1 MKPPP
6 RDWRKLG
13 KCQKVIQH
21 SPEGYSYDA
30 VAVNS
35 EGLLAVIDGMNCC
48 VHLLTT
54 EGTLVR
60 SIGEGILGGL
70 LYGVS
75 FDLKGNIWVTD
86 YSNNKLVKLS
96 QSGQLLLTIH
106 QIHSESDCFYQPDG
120 VSVSQEGLIYVCDS
134 GNHRITVHD
143 EDGKFL
149 FAFGTEGSGPQQ
161 FSDPNDIVFG
171 SDGLLYVTYELNN
184 RVCVWSKEG
193 TFKRD
198 FKTKCRPTC
207 IAATSDN
214 HLLVTSYS
222 SKTVMVYTLEGELI
236 HQFGAKGSQLGM
248 FDSCWGICIDNS
260 GLVYVSDG
268 DGEDLNK
275 HRVQVF

>member
-13 KCQKVIQH
+13 KCQKVIKH
-21 SPEGYSYDA
+21 SPEGGSYDA

-35 EGLLAVIDGMNCC
+35 EGLLAVTDGLNCC

-54 EGTLVR
+54 EGAMVR
-60 SIGEGILGGL
+60 SIGEGMLGGL
-70 LYGVS
+70 LFGVA

-86 YSNNKLVKLS
+86 GINNKLVKLS

-106 QIHSESDCFYQPDG
+106 HTHSGSDCFCQPDG

-143 EDGKFL
+143 EEGKFL
-149 FAFGTEGSGPQQ
+149 FDFGTEGSDLGCFRNPT
-161 FSDPNDIVFG
+161 DIVFG
-171 SDGLLYVTYELNN
+171 SGGLVYVTDDMED

-193 TFKRD
+193 AFQRD
-198 FKTKCRPTC
+198 FKTKCHSTG

-214 HLLVTSYS
+214 HLLVTSCV

-236 HQFGAKGSQLGM
+236 HQFGAEGSQLGM
-248 FDSCWGICIDNS
+248 FHGCWGICIDNS
-260 GLVYVSDG
+260 GLVYVADFG
-268 DGEDLNK
+268 IK
-275 HRVQVF
+275 RVQVF

>member
-1 MKPPP
+1 MKHPL

-21 SPEGYSYDA
+21 SLQGSWYDT

-35 EGLLAVIDGMNCC
+35 EGLLAVTDVPNHC

-54 EGTLVR
+54 EGALVR
-60 SIGEGILGGL
+60 SIEEGVLGNV
-70 LYGVS
+70 LYGVA
-75 FDLKGNIWVTD
+75 FDMNGNIWVTD
-86 YSNNKLVKLS
+86 DSNNKLVKLS
-96 QSGQLLLTIH
+96 QSGQLLQTIH
-106 QIHSESDCFYQPDG
+106 QIHSESDHFYQPDG

-143 EDGKFL
+143 EEGKFL
-149 FAFGTEGSGPQQ
+149 FAFGSQGSGPQQ
-161 FSDPNDIVFG
+161 FSSPIDIAFG
-171 SDGLLYVTYELNN
+171 SDGLVYITDNLND

-236 HQFGAKGSQLGM
+236 HQFGAKGSQPGR
-248 FDSCWGICIDNS
+248 FNSCWGICIDNS
-260 GLVYVSDG
+260 GLVYIADG
-268 DGEDLNK
+268 GNK
-275 HRVQVF
+275 CVQVF

>member
-1 MKPPP
+1 MY
-6 RDWRKLG
+6 R
-13 KCQKVIQH
+13 
-21 SPEGYSYDA
+21 A

-35 EGLLAVIDGMNCC
+35 EGLLAVADGLNLC

-54 EGTLVR
+54 EGTFVR
-60 SIGEGILGGL
+60 SIREEVLGGFM
-70 LYGVS
+70 YGVS

-86 YSNNKLVKLS
+86 CINNKLVKLT

-106 QIHSESDCFYQPDG
+106 HTHSGSDRFCEPAG

-134 GNHRITVHD
+134 GNDRITVHD
-143 EDGKFL
+143 EEGKFL

-171 SDGLLYVTYELNN
+171 SDGLVYITDKGNE

-207 IAATSDN
+207 IAATGDN
-214 HLLVTSYS
+214 HLLVTSIL

-236 HQFGAKGSQLGM
+236 HQFGAKGSQPGM
-248 FDSCWGICIDNS
+248 FASCWGVCIDNS
-260 GLVYVSDG
+260 GVVYVADFGS
-268 DGEDLNK
+268 N
-275 HRVQVF
+275 RVQVF